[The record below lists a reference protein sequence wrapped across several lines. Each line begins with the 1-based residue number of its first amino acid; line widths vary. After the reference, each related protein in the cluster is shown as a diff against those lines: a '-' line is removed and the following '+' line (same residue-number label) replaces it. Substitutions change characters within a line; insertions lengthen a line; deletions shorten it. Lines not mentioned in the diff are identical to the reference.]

1 MYNHLTRQSMT
12 KYFFSYSYVKNV
24 IDYISLCEHLIP
36 LLSLII
42 KTLVY
47 AFQLTISYIFKLF

>member
-1 MYNHLTRQSMT
+1 MT
-12 KYFFSYSYVKNV
+12 KFFFYSYVKNV

-36 LLSLII
+36 LLSLLI